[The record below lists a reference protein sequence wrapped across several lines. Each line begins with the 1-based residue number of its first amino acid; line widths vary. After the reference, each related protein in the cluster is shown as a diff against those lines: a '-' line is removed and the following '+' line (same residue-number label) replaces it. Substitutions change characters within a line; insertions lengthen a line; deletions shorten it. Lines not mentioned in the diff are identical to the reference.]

1 MHRVPL
7 CASHPGARHAGS
19 TWDLPGDD
27 PIEAV
32 NENAGG
38 IPDGQATLP
47 KVLVG
52 DDHGDEGSLRWLMG
66 SSGLVQDV
74 IEQIREVADSN
85 LRILIQGETGTGKEL
100 VARAIH
106 QMSSRRDKPFVAL
119 DCGATPETLIE
130 AELFGY
136 EKGAFSGAHRRKNGY
151 FHLAERGS
159 LFFDEIANLPSTIQA
174 KLIRVLQ
181 EHRVQRLGGRRAA
194 AVDVRILA
202 AYSAPLVDDIR
213 VGRFRQDLYYRL
225 REFVII
231 LPPLRERPEDIP
243 HLAERF
249 LIETSVELRRPARG
263 ISDEAFELL
272 RRYSWPGNV
281 RELRNVIRQAV
292 VLSSDLIQP
301 THLAGLFPERSRTPA
316 TSPDPTPPDGL
327 SLKQI
332 AETAAAEA
340 ESRAIRRTLQ
350 ATRGKK
356 SEAARLLKVDYKTL
370 HLKMKRYRIYARDFM
385 V

>member
-1 MHRVPL
+1 M
-7 CASHPGARHAGS
+7 
-19 TWDLPGDD
+19 
-27 PIEAV
+27 

>member
-1 MHRVPL
+1 M
-7 CASHPGARHAGS
+7 
-19 TWDLPGDD
+19 
-27 PIEAV
+27 
-32 NENAGG
+32 
-38 IPDGQATLP
+38 
-47 KVLVG
+47 
-52 DDHGDEGSLRWLMG
+52 
-66 SSGLVQDV
+66 
-74 IEQIREVADSN
+74 
-85 LRILIQGETGTGKEL
+85 
-100 VARAIH
+100 
-106 QMSSRRDKPFVAL
+106 
-119 DCGATPETLIE
+119 
-130 AELFGY
+130 
-136 EKGAFSGAHRRKNGY
+136 
-151 FHLAERGS
+151 
-159 LFFDEIANLPSTIQA
+159 
-174 KLIRVLQ
+174 
-181 EHRVQRLGGRRAA
+181 QRLGGRRAA